1 VDAHGFDELA
11 DEDEGVGARVLIVAI
26 PSQLSSPGLIDA
38 VSARAAAGAAEFS
51 LVVPDPAEHAVVTA
65 RQRREARARGRTL
78 LRDALPVL
86 SEAAGFPVDG
96 SVSMRH
102 DPMDAIEEILW
113 REPFDE
119 ILLAITHHRFAE
131 RLHLDLPRRVVHL
144 GLPVTTVF
152 DESPSRARDG

>member
-1 VDAHGFDELA
+1 VGADWFDGG
-11 DEDEGVGARVLIVAI
+11 DEDEDAGARVLIVALA
-26 PSQLSSPGLIDA
+26 SQLVSAQLFDA
-38 VSARAAAGAAEFS
+38 VSARAAAGATEFH
-51 LVVPDPAEHAVVTA
+51 LVLPDPAEHAVVTA
-65 RQRREARARGRTL
+65 GQRREARARGKAL
-78 LRDALPVL
+78 LRDALPLL

-119 ILLAITHHRFAE
+119 ILLAITHHRLAE
-131 RLHLDLPRRVVHL
+131 RLHLDLPRRVEHL

-152 DESPSRARDG
+152 EESPSR